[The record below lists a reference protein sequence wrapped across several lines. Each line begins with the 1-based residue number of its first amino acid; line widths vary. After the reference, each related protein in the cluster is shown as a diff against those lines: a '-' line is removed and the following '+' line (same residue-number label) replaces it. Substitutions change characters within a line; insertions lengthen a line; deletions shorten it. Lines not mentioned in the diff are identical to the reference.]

1 MRNIP
6 LLPPQQKFM
15 KFYTFLIQVAWNSEK
30 VLLLAG
36 FIGTGGFV
44 YLDYFLDKLRSIINC
59 KLFHSKINYPN
70 ARLKSS
76 LQ

>member
-1 MRNIP
+1 
-6 LLPPQQKFM
+6 M

-30 VLLLAG
+30 ILLLAG

-76 LQ
+76 AVIVFEKIFN